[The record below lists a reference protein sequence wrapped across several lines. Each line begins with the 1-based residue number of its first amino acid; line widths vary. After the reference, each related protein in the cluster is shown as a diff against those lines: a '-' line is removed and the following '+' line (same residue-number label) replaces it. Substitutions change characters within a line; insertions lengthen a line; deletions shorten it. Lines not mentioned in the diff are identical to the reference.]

1 MPHSS
6 VTDFD
11 EHTEPERGAIL
22 DLARRRGISV
32 AAARRLY
39 DLPPEPPRPPCP
51 KRSRAFLMIDTLSP
65 FRHAG
70 WYWLKAGAK
79 TALRLDPTP
88 NGRVA
93 PDRIHLR
100 EITFDFDTRVE
111 PVPLASLPVSL
122 QALVRRQR
130 ARRTR

>member
-1 MPHSS
+1 MSQPS

-39 DLPPEPPRPPCP
+39 GLPPEPPRPPHP
-51 KRSRAFLMIDTLSP
+51 ARSRAFLLIDTGTP
-65 FRHAG
+65 FRYEG
-70 WYWLKAGAK
+70 WYWLKASAR

-88 NGRVA
+88 HGN
-93 PDRIHLR
+93 PTLRIHLR
-100 EITFDFDTRVE
+100 ERTFDFDTPVE
-111 PVPLASLPVSL
+111 PVPLAALPAAL
-122 QALVRRQR
+122 QTLVRRQR
-130 ARRTR
+130 ARGPR